1 MFLHKLFWYVQVMGD
16 LNITQKD
23 IALGK
28 RIRRLRK
35 QAGYT
40 QEKLAEKIRVS
51 TTHVGLVETGKRRF
65 SLKTLQR
72 VASALS
78 VNLKDLF

>member
-1 MFLHKLFWYVQVMGD
+1 MSETS
-16 LNITQKD
+16 ITQKD

-35 QAGYT
+35 QVGLT
-40 QEKLAEKIRVS
+40 QEKLAEKIKVS

-72 VASALS
+72 VATALGIK
-78 VNLKDLF
+78 LKDLF

>member
-1 MFLHKLFWYVQVMGD
+1 MGET
-16 LNITQKD
+16 NITQKD
-23 IALGK
+23 AAIGK

-40 QEKLAEKIRVS
+40 QEKLAEKIHVS

-72 VASALS
+72 AATALG
-78 VNLKDLF
+78 VKIKDLF